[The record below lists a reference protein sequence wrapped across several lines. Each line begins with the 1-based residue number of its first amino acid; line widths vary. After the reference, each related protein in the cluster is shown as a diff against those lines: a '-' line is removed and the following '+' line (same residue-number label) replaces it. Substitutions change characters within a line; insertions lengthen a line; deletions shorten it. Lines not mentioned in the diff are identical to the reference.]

1 MRLQDVQCRMEEE
14 LTHALDRCEAQV
26 MGFVEPLEQLMAE
39 QVARAEAAEAGRA
52 ALEARLDALQLRV
65 ANLE

>member
-1 MRLQDVQCRMEEE
+1 MEGE
-14 LTHALDRCEAQV
+14 LTHALDRCEAEV
-26 MGFVEPLEQLMAE
+26 LAFIEPLEQLMAE

-52 ALEARLDALQLRV
+52 ALEARLAALQRRV